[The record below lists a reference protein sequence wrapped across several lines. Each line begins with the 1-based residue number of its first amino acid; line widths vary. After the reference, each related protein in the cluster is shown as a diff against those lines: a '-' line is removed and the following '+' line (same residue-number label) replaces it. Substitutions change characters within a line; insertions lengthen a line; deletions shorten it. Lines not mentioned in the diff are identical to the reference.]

1 MRQSLSASEL
11 SDLLTP
17 KPLDEVN
24 KDIISDKD
32 LSKLL
37 LNREAHEVCVCVCVC
52 VCARARCTCV
62 HVSVCMHSHF
72 LGCVCIGQAVER
84 DGQGWQYLASKEA

>member
-52 VCARARCTCV
+52 VCARARDALAY
-62 HVSVCMHSHF
+62 MYP
-72 LGCVCIGQAVER
+72 CVCTHIFWGVCALGR
-84 DGQGWQYLASKEA
+84 P